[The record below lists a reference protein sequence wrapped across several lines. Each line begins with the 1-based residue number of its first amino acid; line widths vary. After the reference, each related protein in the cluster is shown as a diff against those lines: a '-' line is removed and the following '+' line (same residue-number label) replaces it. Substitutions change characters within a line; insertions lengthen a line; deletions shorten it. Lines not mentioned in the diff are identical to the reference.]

1 MGLLDSVIG
10 GLMSGSGGA
19 SSPMAGVLMNLLG
32 GGQGTALPG
41 QATGNQIT
49 AQGQSSAGGLS
60 GLLSAFEQAGLGQ
73 VAQSWVG
80 SGPNQS
86 VSPQQLQNVFGQGQ
100 VQSMASQ
107 AGMEPNSFLAQLAQH
122 LPNAVDSVTP
132 DGRLPEGTVS
142 V

>member
-1 MGLLDSVIG
+1 
-10 GLMSGSGGA
+10 
-19 SSPMAGVLMNLLG
+19 
-32 GGQGTALPG
+32 
-41 QATGNQIT
+41 
-49 AQGQSSAGGLS
+49 
-60 GLLSAFEQAGLGQ
+60 LSAFEQAGLGQ

>member
-1 MGLLDSVIG
+1 MGILDSVIG
-10 GLMSGSGGA
+10 GLMSGSGGS

-32 GGQGTALPG
+32 GGHATGMPG
-41 QATGNQIT
+41 QATGNPIMG
-49 AQGQSSAGGLS
+49 QGQNAAGGLS

-73 VAQSWVG
+73 VAQSWMG
-80 SGPNQS
+80 SGPNQP

-122 LPNAVDSVTP
+122 LPNAVDGATP
-132 DGRLPEGTVS
+132 EGRLPEGTIS

>member
-10 GLMSGSGGA
+10 GLMSGSGGG

-32 GGQGTALPG
+32 GGQTGAGSG
-41 QATGNQIT
+41 QGINNQFSDRG
-49 AQGQSSAGGLS
+49 QGIAGGLG

-80 SGPNQS
+80 NGPNQS

-122 LPNAVDSVTP
+122 LPNAVNGMTP
-132 DGRLPEGTVS
+132 EGRLPEGTVS